1 MRAGVAQLGDRIQ
14 EPITKFKG
22 IVVSVIQYLQGC
34 ERVGVLSED
43 LDKDG
48 KPQEWQHFDN
58 VNLKIVKRGVHEV
71 FEREIPVSARSGGPR
86 PDAPS
91 R

>member
-48 KPQEWQHFDN
+48 KPQEWQHFDRN
-58 VNLKIVKRGVHEV
+58 YLG
-71 FEREIPVSARSGGPR
+71 FQARSIGQLRVEHRRAQVGK
-86 PDAPS
+86 
-91 R
+91 